1 MDTVV
6 IIEIV
11 LLVLLVVVFPL
22 FCAIFNFFFE
32 NQEGKKEEA

>member
-6 IIEIV
+6 IIGIV

-22 FCAIFNFFFE
+22 VCSAFNFFFE
-32 NQEGKKEEA
+32 NKEDKKEAA